1 MDLYSVDWG
10 NKLCQ
15 LQRWGGLKTNPI
27 ASHSVAVEA
36 LQEYPKT
43 QIGFWE
49 QEDLL

>member
-1 MDLYSVDWG
+1 MTTRGINSANCKDE
-10 NKLCQ
+10 
-15 LQRWGGLKTNPI
+15 GGLKTTPI